1 MSVLYKNLRYKGV
14 FKMTITKEQ
23 VEQLTR
29 IYNTMLEIRT
39 KGEDTLVMADC
50 LRALEQVV
58 TQVIKSND
66 SQNSGIPTISDNST
80 EG

>member
-1 MSVLYKNLRYKGV
+1 MI
-14 FKMTITKEQ
+14 ITREQ

-58 TQVIKSND
+58 SQVIQS
-66 SQNSGIPTISDNST
+66 SNST
-80 EG
+80 GEAPAAADTMVATEEG